1 MRWQDFSVPVTPVA
15 SAIQVADIDIA
26 DVLHPGVGKG
36 VLVGGS
42 AWPELW
48 MNLDTDVSWAGVR
61 QLFEDNE
68 WPAVDY
74 DVSKQ
79 EV

>member
-1 MRWQDFSVPVTPVA
+1 
-15 SAIQVADIDIA
+15 
-26 DVLHPGVGKG
+26 
-36 VLVGGS
+36 
-42 AWPELW
+42 
-48 MNLDTDVSWAGVR
+48 MNLDTDISWAGVR

-68 WPAVDY
+68 WPVVDY

>member
-1 MRWQDFSVPVTPVA
+1 
-15 SAIQVADIDIA
+15 
-26 DVLHPGVGKG
+26 
-36 VLVGGS
+36 
-42 AWPELW
+42 

>member
-1 MRWQDFSVPVTPVA
+1 
-15 SAIQVADIDIA
+15 
-26 DVLHPGVGKG
+26 
-36 VLVGGS
+36 
-42 AWPELW
+42 

-61 QLFEDNE
+61 WLFEDNE

-74 DVSKQ
+74 HVSKQ

>member
-1 MRWQDFSVPVTPVA
+1 
-15 SAIQVADIDIA
+15 
-26 DVLHPGVGKG
+26 
-36 VLVGGS
+36 
-42 AWPELW
+42 

-61 QLFEDNE
+61 QQFEDNE

-79 EV
+79 EVLKPYSIALYA

>member
-15 SAIQVADIDIA
+15 SAIQAADMDI
-26 DVLHPGVGKG
+26 
-36 VLVGGS
+36 
-42 AWPELW
+42 
-48 MNLDTDVSWAGVR
+48 DTDVSWAGVR
-61 QLFEDNE
+61 QQFEDNE

-79 EV
+79 EVLKPYSIALYA